1 MILYMEDQYTI
12 DDTMEDQ
19 YTIDSFT
26 NIISW
31 MILQIF
37 NIQVNL
43 STISINRKKIKD
55 TSMARLSIIKNMKLS
70 ELAQFYISI
79 ICFLI
84 RMLI

>member
-1 MILYMEDQYTI
+1 
-12 DDTMEDQ
+12 
-19 YTIDSFT
+19 
-26 NIISW
+26 

-43 STISINRKKIKD
+43 STISTNRKKKIKD
-55 TSMARLSIIKNMKLS
+55 TSMARLS